1 MPLSGC
7 YKLGN
12 VSVAVWN
19 ITENEDM
26 LLAMLPAEYSES
38 VLEMKSPGRRL
49 EWLAV
54 RALIAHVY
62 GPDERIVYNS
72 VGKPFL
78 KNADDC
84 IGVSHTKGYA
94 VLAYGN
100 SGFGVDAELLSR
112 NIMPLAGK
120 IACDG
125 ERNLLDSECANEA
138 LLMKWCAC
146 EALFKL
152 VGDLGGTFRD
162 NVLVE
167 LPSFSSSGSFPVSLV
182 GVDSQCGRFFKADYI
197 IIDGLLLVI
206 CEPRFSSES

>member
-12 VSVAVWN
+12 VSVAVWK
-19 ITENEDM
+19 ITESEDT
-26 LLAMLPAEYSES
+26 LFAMLPAEYSCA

-54 RALIAHVY
+54 RALLAHVY
-62 GPDERIVYNS
+62 GPDERIVYNA

-78 KNADDC
+78 KNSDDC
-84 IGVSHTKGYA
+84 IAVSHTKGYA

-100 SGFGVDAELLSR
+100 GCFGVDAELLSR
-112 NIMPLAGK
+112 NIMSLSGK
-120 IACDG
+120 IVRDD
-125 ERNLLDSECANEA
+125 ERCLLERGNANEA

-152 VGDLGGTFRD
+152 VGDVGGTFRD
-162 NVLVE
+162 NVLVT

-182 GVDSQCGRFFKADYI
+182 GVDSQCGKFFKAEYI
-197 IIDGLLLVI
+197 VIDGLLLVI